1 MKKTISLT
9 LVLIMLLSSLCS
21 CNGKKPDGNIDN
33 NFNQHADNNN
43 DLSPYNSSEGSLDY
57 NHQANLGSSDLSQEE
72 LNRLYKIIEAYKLI
86 LKDNTYIHLPSY
98 NGIALADLDQ
108 DGIAEIVLRASDE
121 FIILHYFEGQAY
133 PHSLSRRVGITKGGT
148 CRWSIQAGRER
159 GMDRI
164 QFNGKKLV
172 YVDETRITQNAEY
185 YLNGVPTTREK
196 IQSIA
201 WCNEPI
207 RFSEFNKDNVEL
219 LITADGI
226 TNKSL
231 ICNCNH
237 STDE

>member
-1 MKKTISLT
+1 MAYARVYGQNGVVVDVTFSSTDLESWKYVKETNIS
-9 LVLIMLLSSLCS
+9 
-21 CNGKKPDGNIDN
+21 
-33 NFNQHADNNN
+33 
-43 DLSPYNSSEGSLDY
+43 E
-57 NHQANLGSSDLSQEE
+57 
-72 LNRLYKIIEAYKLI
+72 IIEAYKLI

-207 RFSEFNKDNVEL
+207 RFSEFNKDNLEL

-231 ICNCNH
+231 VCNCNNSNDDNH
-237 STDE
+237 NQNIDDKGDENTENDSIDLAEIVEDY